1 MKFNSLKFCCK
12 WGELKQILEKRVD
25 LTVFEDLG
33 YSRLGS
39 LAGNSGFG
47 VKVGVDLESVL
58 IWNLPRGLLFC
69 L

>member
-1 MKFNSLKFCCK
+1 M
-12 WGELKQILEKRVD
+12 D

-33 YSRLGS
+33 YSRLGGP
-39 LAGNSGFG
+39 AGNSGFG

-58 IWNLPRGLLFC
+58 IWSRQGLAVMSSAKL